1 MCGRYLFDLGSDEL
15 KNYYDQV
22 EPKAA
27 ANDITIAT
35 NEVFPSSNVVTLG
48 LNQESKVVPG
58 ITTWGFEGFQKGQLM
73 INARAET
80 VEEKKTFSKAF
91 RNSRCLFPMS
101 GFYEWDSNR
110 QKFLFEVGEKQ
121 TLYIAGFYR
130 IHKTDAGLRTES
142 IIMTTKPNSSESSVH
157 DRMPLIIDR
166 SHIEDWLKNIDFVRE
181 YLSAKMPELERTVLE
196 K

>member
-15 KNYYDQV
+15 KNYYDQL

-27 ANDITIAT
+27 ANDITLAS
-35 NEVFPSSNVVTLG
+35 NEVFPSNHVVTLE

-58 ITTWGFEGFQKGQLM
+58 ITRWGFDGFKKGQIM
-73 INARAET
+73 INARSET

-101 GFYEWDSNR
+101 GFYEWDSNK
-110 QKFLFEVGEKQ
+110 QKFFFKVGEKH
-121 TLYIAGFYR
+121 TLYVAGFYR
-130 IHKTDAGLRTES
+130 IHKSDSGLRTES
-142 IIMTTKPNSSESSVH
+142 IIMTTKPNSSVSSIH
-157 DRMPLIIDR
+157 DRMPLIVDR
-166 SHIEDWLKNIDFVRE
+166 SHIEVWLKNLDFARA
-181 YLSAKMPELERTVLE
+181 YLSAEMPELEQMIAE